1 MRRMR
6 FIPLVVALAMAAP
19 AAAGAQEKE
28 GADVKAAQQRVEE
41 AQRQLRAAME
51 ELARNR
57 AETMD
62 VTNDALRKAIEEVR
76 LAQRELRVDQY
87 ADLVTR
93 LSVVEPGNFNGNFN
107 VFLST
112 GRPRM
117 GVLLEE
123 TTQRAD
129 WDSLG
134 AKLSGVTPGGPAEE
148 AGLKAGDIIV
158 SANGAS
164 LARKDRRDDSPN
176 QKLVAAINKLED
188 GDTLRV
194 EYLRDGKRANATM
207 VVRNVE
213 PESYAYSVFRPDSN
227 VMRLDVSRPEM
238 TWNLEPG
245 VGQFRLAPSVI
256 STYMPFRWFN
266 MELVELNPGLGSYFG
281 TTEGLLVVRAP
292 EDESLGL
299 KSGDVILSIDG
310 RAPTSPAHALRI
322 MRSYNPGESM
332 KIDIMRD
339 KKKQTITVMVP
350 KEDHGFFWQPDRN

>member
-62 VTNDALRKAIEEVR
+62 VTNDALRKAIEELR
-76 LAQRELRVDQY
+76 SAQRELRADQY

-93 LSVVEPGNFNGNFN
+93 LSVVEPGNFS

-158 SANGAS
+158 SANGAA

-194 EYLRDGKRANATM
+194 EYLRDGRRANATM

-213 PESYAYSVFRPDSN
+213 PEAYAYSVFRPDSN
-227 VMRLDVSRPEM
+227 VVRFNVTRPDIA
-238 TWNLEPG
+238 WD
-245 VGQFRLAPSVI
+245 FRPAEGALARVAPNVI
-256 STYMPFRWFN
+256 STFMPFRWFN

-310 RAPTSPAHALRI
+310 RDPTSPAHALRI
-322 MRSYNPGESM
+322 MRSYEPGESM

-339 KKKQTITVMVP
+339 KKKQTITVTVP
-350 KEDHGFFWQPDRN
+350 KEDHGFFWQPDGT

>member
-6 FIPLVVALAMAAP
+6 FISLLIALAMAAP

-28 GADVKAAQQRVEE
+28 GVDVKAAQQRVEE
-41 AQRQLRAAME
+41 AQRQLRAALD

-57 AETMD
+57 AETMN
-62 VTNDALRKAIEEVR
+62 VTNDALRKAIEELR
-76 LAQRELRVDQY
+76 SAQRELRSDRY

-93 LSVVEPGNFNGNFN
+93 LSVVEPGNFN
-107 VFLST
+107 VLVST
-112 GRPRM
+112 GRPKM
-117 GVLLEE
+117 GVLLTE
-123 TTQRAD
+123 TTQREG

-134 AKLSGVTPGGPAEE
+134 AKLSGVTPGGPADEV
-148 AGLKAGDIIV
+148 GLKAGDIIV
-158 SANGAS
+158 SANGTS
-164 LARKDRRDDSPN
+164 LGRKDRRGDAPN
-176 QKLVAAINKLED
+176 QKLVAAINELKD

-194 EYLRDGKRANATM
+194 EYLRDGKRASAKV
-207 VVRNVE
+207 VVRKLE
-213 PESYAYSVFRPDSN
+213 PESYAYSVFSPDSN
-227 VMRLDVSRPEM
+227 EIRLNVTSPELA
-238 TWNLEPG
+238 WNFEPG
-245 VGQFRLAPSVI
+245 EGRYRFSPDLI
-256 STYMPFRWFN
+256 STFMPFRWFN

-292 EDESLGL
+292 DDANLGL

-339 KKKQTITVMVP
+339 KKKQTVTVTVP
-350 KEDHGFFWQPDRN
+350 KEDHGFFWQPDGK